1 MNSALCNFSCSRN
14 LFIITEIHNW
24 LKRTV
29 LYQYLCIIFCF
40 QAYKEALESDEY
52 QNCTDAKR
60 TKDSKPCNVDLSA
73 LGPCYDNSTDFKYG
87 YDEEKPCIFMKMNR
101 VS

>member
-1 MNSALCNFSCSRN
+1 MHCVILVVPGIY
-14 LFIITEIHNW
+14 LLLQKIITG
-24 LKRTV
+24 LKE
-29 LYQYLCIIFCF
+29 LYYISTYVSFFCF